1 MIAMLA
7 MLAECRYALRQLAR
21 SPGFAAVAIL
31 TLALG
36 IGANTAV
43 FSVADAVLL
52 RPLPYP
58 NSDRLVMIWDQL
70 WKIGVRQLPVSA
82 TTFDAYRADERVF
95 DAVAVCKEDDRILTG
110 SGYAERVTAIS
121 ATSGLFEM
129 LGAGTA
135 LGRGFT
141 EEDWQPAH
149 TRVAILG
156 YALFARR
163 FGANPSVLGQTVR
176 LDDGA
181 YIVVGVMARDFNFS
195 LHAGAVDIWTPLPP
209 VEDRRKW
216 QFQMLA
222 RIRPGIGIEAAQASV
237 TAAARH
243 VEETLHPYRG
253 PNGED
258 GGYHAIVVPLRE
270 QLLGDFRTGALIL
283 LSAVALVLLIACAN
297 VANLLLARAA
307 AREKEIA
314 VRRALGASNAA
325 LIRQCMAEAGV
336 LAALGGAAGAAVSG
350 WGVALLKAL
359 SPTDLPGVARIGIDG
374 RALLFMFGISAV
386 VCLLFGAAPALAVTR
401 MNWTLRGS
409 RARRRTSGA
418 LVAGEVALALM
429 LLIGAGLLLKSFAR
443 LRQIDPG
450 FRPDHLLTMQV
461 QLSGP
466 RYAQPRSR
474 IGFFSAVRQRIATLP
489 GVVSASTV
497 SRLPVARV
505 GLNTRSGNPFSIDG
519 QPWNPNSPAPQIA
532 HTQTVGLDYFRTM
545 GIPLRAG
552 RDFSEADTLDAPPV
566 VIINETLARRFFL
579 KREAIGRHLLLGA
592 PEPGARWM
600 TIVGIIADLRT
611 GALDD
616 QPMPQYYTPQAQ
628 EASGSMFVVMRT
640 AGDPLQLARE
650 ASGAVRLLDPEV
662 PVYQFD
668 TMEQHV
674 SDAVGQPRFQT
685 VLLALFSAAALFL
698 AAVGIYGV
706 VAHATA
712 QRTKEIG
719 IRMALGAD
727 AAQVVATVLADGLR
741 PVAAGIV
748 LGLAGAIALA
758 RLLSSVLFQVAPRDP
773 AAFAWAVAML
783 ALTAAVACL
792 APARR
797 AALLDPQIA
806 LREE

>member
-1 MIAMLA
+1 MLA
-7 MLAECRYALRQLAR
+7 MLADIRYAFRQLAR

-58 NSDRLVMIWDQL
+58 HSERLVMIWDQL

-82 TTFDAYRADERVF
+82 ETFDAYRSDKRVF
-95 DAVAVCKEDDRILTG
+95 DAVAAFKEEDRNLTG
-110 SGYAERVTAIS
+110 ASYAERVAAIS
-121 ATSGLFEM
+121 STSGLFEM
-129 LGAGTA
+129 LGARTA

-163 FGANPSVLGQTVR
+163 FGANSSVLGQTVR
-176 LDDGA
+176 LDDAA
-181 YIVVGVMARDFNFS
+181 YTVVGVMARDFNFS

-209 VEDRRKW
+209 VGDRRMW

-222 RIRPGIGIEAAQASV
+222 RMRPGIGTEAAQASV
-237 TAAARH
+237 TAAAAH
-243 VEETLHPYRG
+243 VEETLRPYRG

-258 GGYHAIVVPLRE
+258 GGYHAIVIPLRE

-283 LSAVALVLLIACAN
+283 LGAVALVLLIACAN

-307 AREKEIA
+307 SKEKEIA
-314 VRRALGASNAA
+314 VRRALGASDAA

-336 LAALGGAAGAAVSG
+336 LAALGGAAGAALSG

-359 SPTDLPGVARIGIDG
+359 SPTDLPGAARIGIDG

-386 VCLLFGAAPALAVTR
+386 VCLLFGAAPSLAVAR

-409 RARRRTSGA
+409 RSRRRTSGL

-450 FRPDHLLTMQV
+450 FRADHLLTMQI

-466 RYAQPRSR
+466 RYAKPRST
-474 IGFFSAVRQRIATLP
+474 INFFSEVRQRLARLP
-489 GVVSASTV
+489 GVVGASTV

-505 GLNTRSGNPFSIDG
+505 GLNTSSGNPFSIEG
-519 QPWNPNSPAPQIA
+519 RPWNPNSPAPQIA

-552 RDFSEADTLDAPPV
+552 RVFSQADALDATPV
-566 VIINETLARRFFL
+566 AVINETLARRFFPHGD
-579 KREAIGRHLLLGA
+579 AIGRHLLLGA

-600 TIVGIIADLRT
+600 TIVGIIGDLKT

-628 EASGSMFVVMRT
+628 EAPGSMIVVLRT

-650 ASGAVRLLDPEV
+650 ASGVVRALDPDV
-662 PVYQFD
+662 PVYQVG
-668 TMEQHV
+668 TMEQRI
-674 SDAVGQPRFQT
+674 SDAVGQPRFQA
-685 VLLALFSAAALFL
+685 VLLALFAAVALFL

-727 AAQVVATVLADGLR
+727 AARVIATVLADGLR

-748 LGLAGAIALA
+748 LGLAGAAALA
-758 RLLSSVLFQVAPRDP
+758 RLLSSVLFHVTPRDP
-773 AAFAWAVAML
+773 AAFAWAVVML
-783 ALTAAVACL
+783 AFTAAAACL
-792 APARR
+792 GPARR